1 MGAAGRS
8 GRAAQPG
15 PAAPAED
22 PEPAEP
28 GEPEA
33 TRRLADAARR
43 HFGWSRLRPEQLGAM
58 TASLA
63 GRDALV
69 VMPTGSGKSAVY
81 QVPALLLDGPTVV
94 VSPLIALQHDQQA
107 ALAERGDDALAAAAL
122 NSSAG
127 DGERAEVLRRLADRE
142 LTFVFLAPEQLAR
155 PDVLAALA
163 TARPALV
170 AVDEAH
176 CVSSWGHDLRP
187 DYLRLGAVIDAL
199 GHPPVVALTAT
210 ASPPV
215 RAEILERLGLRE
227 PLSLTVAGFDRPE
240 IELVVHPAGGDER
253 SKTDAVIVEAVAAT
267 HPTLVY
273 VATKAATVD
282 LAETL
287 AETGLRTA
295 AYHGGMAARR
305 RAEVHERWR
314 SGDLDVV
321 VATSA
326 FGMGIDKADV
336 RSVVHADPPESLDE
350 YLQEIGRAGRDGRPA
365 RAVLVWRAEDLA
377 LRRFFAGGTPKEADA
392 VHLMAV
398 LALADG
404 SEDVAAV
411 AAAAGFTRQRTLRL
425 LDLLQRTGWVHVG
438 PRGGFVVDA
447 ERADPAAAARA
458 AMELA
463 DRRRRVE
470 ASRVEMVRG
479 YAETTSCRRQ
489 VLLASFGE
497 VLPRPCGSCDT
508 CAAGTAA
515 GSADQGPDS
524 ASAGTAGSGSD
535 SGSAA
540 PTGPASGTAMD
551 PASDAATDAAPDTAL
566 GSGFGSR
573 TTVRHRDWGLGTVV
587 REDGGQLVVLFD
599 EQGFKTLSLE
609 AVRRGGLLTPA

>member
-1 MGAAGRS
+1 V
-8 GRAAQPG
+8 
-15 PAAPAED
+15 
-22 PEPAEP
+22 EPQAT
-28 GEPEA
+28 
-33 TRRLADAARR
+33 TRRLEEAARR
-43 HFGWSRLRPEQLGAM
+43 HFGWARLRPEQLSAM
-58 TASLA
+58 TALLA

-107 ALAERGDDALAAAAL
+107 ALAERGDDALAAASL

-176 CVSSWGHDLRP
+176 CVSSWGHDFRP

-215 RAEILERLGLRE
+215 RAEIVERLGLRE
-227 PLSLTVAGFDRPE
+227 PLALTVAGFDRPE
-240 IELVVHPAGGDER
+240 IELVVHPAG
-253 SKTDAVIVEAVAAT
+253 AVIVEAVAAT

-282 LAETL
+282 LAATL

-326 FGMGIDKADV
+326 FGMGIDKSDV

-377 LRRFFAGGTPKEADA
+377 LRRFFAGGTPKRADA

-404 SEDVAAV
+404 TEDVAAV

-425 LDLLQRTGWVHVG
+425 LDLLQRTRWVLTG
-438 PRGGFVVDA
+438 SRGGFVVDP
-447 ERADPAAAARA
+447 ERPDPAAAARS

-470 ASRVEMVRG
+470 ASRVEMVRA

-508 CAAGTAA
+508 CAAGTAGVTA
-515 GSADQGPDS
+515 GTADPGSDT
-524 ASAGTAGSGSD
+524 ASAGTTDPASDTTSGSGSD
-535 SGSAA
+535 GGSDTTSDSGS
-540 PTGPASGTAMD
+540 
-551 PASDAATDAAPDTAL
+551 DTAL
-566 GSGFGSR
+566 RSEFGSR
-573 TTVRHRDWGLGTVV
+573 TVVRHRDWGLGTVI
-587 REDGGQLVVLFD
+587 REDGGQVVVLFD

-609 AVRRGGLLTPA
+609 AVRRGRLLTPA

>member
-1 MGAAGRS
+1 
-8 GRAAQPG
+8 
-15 PAAPAED
+15 
-22 PEPAEP
+22 
-28 GEPEA
+28 
-33 TRRLADAARR
+33 
-43 HFGWSRLRPEQLGAM
+43 M
-58 TASLA
+58 TALLA

-127 DGERAEVLRRLADRE
+127 DGERAEVLRRLAGRE

-155 PDVLAALA
+155 PDVLAALV

-176 CVSSWGHDLRP
+176 CVSSWGHDFRP

-215 RAEILERLGLRE
+215 RAQIVERFGLRE
-227 PLSLTVAGFDRPE
+227 PLALTVAGFDRPE
-240 IELVVHPAGGDER
+240 IELVVHPAGGDGR
-253 SKTDAVIVEAVAAT
+253 SKIDAVIVEAGAAT

-282 LAETL
+282 LAATL

-295 AYHGGMAARR
+295 AYHGGMTARR
-305 RAEVHERWR
+305 RAEVHEHWR

-326 FGMGIDKADV
+326 FGMGIDKSDV

-377 LRRFFAGGTPKEADA
+377 LRRFFAGGTPKPADA

-398 LALADG
+398 LAFADG
-404 SEDVAAV
+404 TEDVAAV

-425 LDLLQRTGWVHVG
+425 LDLLQRTGWVLAG
-438 PRGGFVVDA
+438 PRGGFVVDP

-470 ASRVEMVRG
+470 ASRVEMVRA

-508 CAAGTAA
+508 CAAGTAGVTA
-515 GSADQGPDS
+515 VTADPGSDS
-524 ASAGTAGSGSD
+524 ASAGTTDPASETASD
-535 SGSAA
+535 SGSD
-540 PTGPASGTAMD
+540 GG
-551 PASDAATDAAPDTAL
+551 SDTRP

-573 TTVRHRDWGLGTVV
+573 TVVRPRDWGLGTVI
-587 REDGGQLVVLFD
+587 REDGGQVVVLFD

-609 AVRRGGLLTPA
+609 AVRRGRLLTPA